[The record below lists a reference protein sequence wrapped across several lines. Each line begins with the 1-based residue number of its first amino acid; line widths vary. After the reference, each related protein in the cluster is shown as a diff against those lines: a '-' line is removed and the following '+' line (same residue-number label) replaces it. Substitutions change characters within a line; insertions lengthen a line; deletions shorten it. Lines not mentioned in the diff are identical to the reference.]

1 VGQVRRKA
9 TQEQA
14 THEGEKVMID
24 TEVKVKESKR
34 KDNDGLHKRRGI
46 WHYKLKVG
54 GRWREF
60 STRTSSYQEA
70 RKVRQ
75 KAAQAQQ
82 EGQLPTETAKWPFE
96 KAAARWLASRANQVA
111 AKTYKTETE
120 RLQSLLGSFRGRRL
134 DDINSSDIQNYQIR
148 RLAEVS
154 STTVNLDC
162 AVLRMILRSAKLWAR
177 IQDDYKPLPKKKTGP
192 GRALA
197 PEEEQRLF
205 NLAQRNP
212 RWDAVYYAAVLAAN
226 TTARGCELKGLRL
239 ADVDL
244 ISRSLTIRR
253 TSTKTDA
260 GCRVIPLNE
269 NALWAVARLLERAQY
284 LGASQLEHH
293 VFPAAGF
300 RHTQENRHVA
310 GTGYDPTSPM
320 RSWRTAWRSLT
331 TAAGLQGLR
340 FHDLR
345 HHCITRLAEA
355 GVPEQTLMA
364 IAGHVSREMLEHYS
378 HVRMQAKREA
388 VAALDIVGQVSDRE
402 GIVAQVH

>member
-1 VGQVRRKA
+1 
-9 TQEQA
+9 
-14 THEGEKVMID
+14 M
-24 TEVKVKESKR
+24 
-34 KDNDGLHKRRGI
+34 L
-46 WHYKLKVG
+46 
-54 GRWREF
+54 
-60 STRTSSYQEA
+60 
-70 RKVRQ
+70 
-75 KAAQAQQ
+75 
-82 EGQLPTETAKWPFE
+82 
-96 KAAARWLASRANQVA
+96 
-111 AKTYKTETE
+111 
-120 RLQSLLGSFRGRRL
+120 
-134 DDINSSDIQNYQIR
+134 
-148 RLAEVS
+148 
-154 STTVNLDC
+154 STT
-162 AVLRMILRSAKLWAR
+162 RPFSP
-177 IQDDYKPLPKKKTGP
+177 Q
-192 GRALA
+192 
-197 PEEEQRLF
+197 
-205 NLAQRNP
+205 
-212 RWDAVYYAAVLAAN
+212 N

-269 NALWAVARLLERAQY
+269 NALWAIARLIERAQF
-284 LGASQLEHH
+284 LGASQPEHH

-331 TAAGLQGLR
+331 IAAGLQGLR

-388 VAALDIVGQVSDRE
+388 VAALDITGQVLGAE
-402 GIVAQVH
+402 GIAAQVN